1 MNGYDFALGLLW
13 TLPAVAAA
21 SFAMVL
27 LIVRSIVVPTTR
39 ASLISA
45 STLFALIPTL
55 TATAFCLAAWVWGD
69 GSADELE
76 TSLIRAVPPLTAV
89 SFLVSFIV
97 LHSLF
102 GPDQPSRHVVAAV
115 LMAQFAFATPLLAAG
130 AHPLASEAQSGYAE
144 VAILAF
150 MHALTFAPE
159 VLLIPWLIARF
170 RRSTRHENDSY
181 ESDAWVV
188 AGIGIL
194 ILAWAFAAADFWASK
209 AS

>member
-1 MNGYDFALGLLW
+1 MNGYDFARGLLW

-21 SFAMVL
+21 SFATAL
-27 LIVRSIVVPTTR
+27 LILRSIVVTTR

-45 STLFALIPTL
+45 STLVALTPTL

-76 TSLIRAVPPLTAV
+76 TNLIWAVPRLMAV
-89 SFLVSFIV
+89 SFLLSFIV

-102 GPDQPSRHVVAAV
+102 GPDRPSRHVVAAV
-115 LMAQFAFATPLLAAG
+115 LIAQFAFATPLFAAS

-159 VLLIPWLIARF
+159 VLLIPWLIALF
-170 RRSTRHENDSY
+170 RRSTRPENDSY